1 MNLIAYPT
9 PTHVYHS
16 DWCPAGLGGYSTEEF
31 AWRYSI
37 PQSLQF
43 RASNNLL
50 EFLAAIITLWIDIL
64 TNRLQSRNCALLM
77 TDSSKAE
84 GWMRKMNFRASDKD
98 QIQTDVRVEA
108 MKVHIGF
115 HQAWHKKLQSMVSRQ
130 GKHRSGCPLSQRR

>member
-1 MNLIAYPT
+1 MLHFLEIGGKGVDMNLIAYPT

-50 EFLAAIITLWIDIL
+50 EFLAAIITTWIDIL
-64 TNRLQSRNCALLM
+64 ANCLQSGNCALSTM
-77 TDSSKAE
+77 DRSTAE
-84 GWMRKMNFRASDKD
+84 GWMHGMNF
-98 QIQTDVRVEA
+98 E
-108 MKVHIGF
+108 GE
-115 HQAWHKKLQSMVSRQ
+115 
-130 GKHRSGCPLSQRR
+130 